1 MFKVGDYVIYRKD
14 VCIVKDITKNKIN
27 DTSYYVLSVLGDDSL
42 KNYVPIDNRCGY
54 LRNIISK
61 DKVMEIISNIPNIDV
76 IDGDNKNLVYEYKR
90 LLSEDNYEGLIKIIK
105 TAYLRNLNR
114 INNKKKLS
122 EQDNYYF
129 ELAEKYLYSE
139 FSIALD
145 MSYDDTKKYIIDY
158 VSNKISN

>member
-14 VCIVKDITKNKIN
+14 VCIVKDITMNKIN

-54 LRNIISK
+54 LRSIISK
-61 DKVMEIISNIPNIDV
+61 DKVMEIISNIPNIDI
-76 IDGDNKNLVYEYKR
+76 IDGDSKNLVYEYKK

-158 VSNKISN
+158 VSKISN